1 MARLE
6 DRLGLGQQRV
16 HLELESPLALG
27 ANSWVHVC

>member
-6 DRLGLGQQRV
+6 DRLGLGEQRV

-27 ANSWVHVC
+27 ASS

>member
-6 DRLGLGQQRV
+6 DRLGLGEQRV

-27 ANSWVHVC
+27 ANS